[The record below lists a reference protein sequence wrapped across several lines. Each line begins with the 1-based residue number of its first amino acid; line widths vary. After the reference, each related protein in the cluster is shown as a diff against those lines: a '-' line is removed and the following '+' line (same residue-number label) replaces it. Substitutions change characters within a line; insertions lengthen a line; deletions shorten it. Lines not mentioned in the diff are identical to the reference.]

1 MAGHSKWANI
11 KFRKGAQDAK
21 RGKIFTKLIRAI
33 TVAARDGGPDISSNP
48 SLRLAID
55 KALQNNM
62 KKDSIKKAVE
72 SGVGGQSGD
81 LQFSRYDGY
90 GPGGVAI
97 MVDCFTNNKNRTV
110 AEVRHAFSKYGG
122 NLGTDGSVSYMF
134 NQISVI
140 VVALGPSEDDVL
152 DVVALAG
159 ADEVIS
165 LDCGNIEVI
174 SQADKHHEVQNSLN
188 DQGWDIISSDTM
200 WDADNKMTLDA
211 EQAAKIMKIVSVLE
225 DLDDVQNVYTN
236 ADISSDILESLAE

>member
-33 TVAARDGGPDISSNP
+33 TVAARDGGPDLSSNP
-48 SLRLAID
+48 QLRLSID

-81 LQFSRYDGY
+81 LLFARYDGY
-90 GPGGVAI
+90 GPSGVAV

-122 NLGTDGSVSYMF
+122 NLGTDGSVSYLF
-134 NQISVI
+134 SQIGFI
-140 VVALGPSEDDVL
+140 KLAPGPSEDEIFDI
-152 DVVALAG
+152 AASAG
-159 ADEVIS
+159 ADDILSHSDGSIEVSTSIES
-165 LDCGNIEVI
+165 YMAVKSNIESANFTI
-174 SQADKHHEVQNSLN
+174 EA
-188 DQGWDIISSDTM
+188 SDTM
-200 WDADNKMTLDA
+200 WEASTKIELDLETA
-211 EQAAKIMKIVSVLE
+211 QKVMKIVTVLE

-236 ADISSDILESLAE
+236 ADIADDILEQLT

>member
-33 TVAARDGGPDISSNP
+33 TVSARDGGPDPASNP

-62 KKDSIKKAVE
+62 KKDSIKRAIE

-90 GPGGVAI
+90 GPQGVAI

-122 NLGTDGSVSYMF
+122 NLGTDGSVSYLF
-134 NQISVI
+134 SHISVI
-140 VVALGPSEDDVL
+140 TLASGPTLDEVFDVAV
-152 DVVALAG
+152 LAG
-159 ADEVIS
+159 ADEINTI
-165 LDCGNIEVI
+165 DDGIIEVI
-174 SQADKHHEVQNSLN
+174 SPQENHHDVLSSFQKHDWQVVE
-188 DQGWDIISSDTM
+188 SDTI
-200 WDADNKMTLDA
+200 WDASTKVALDA
-211 EQAAKIMKIVSVLE
+211 ETAEKVLKIVNVLE
-225 DLDDVQNVYTN
+225 DLDDVQTVYTN
-236 ADISSDILESLAE
+236 ADIAPEIFESISS

>member
-33 TVAARDGGPDISSNP
+33 TVAARDGGPDVSANP
-48 SLRLAID
+48 QLRLAID

-62 KKDSIKKAVE
+62 KKDSIKRAIE

-81 LQFSRYDGY
+81 LQFARYDGY
-90 GPGGVAI
+90 GPNGIAI

-122 NLGTDGSVSYMF
+122 NLGTDGSVSYLF
-134 NQISVI
+134 SHRGFVH
-140 VVALGPSEDDVL
+140 VAAGPSEAEIFDI
-152 DVVALAG
+152 AAAAG
-159 ADEVIS
+159 ADDIAEQEDGSI
-165 LDCGNIEVI
+165 
-174 SQADKHHEVQNSLN
+174 H
-188 DQGWDIISSDTM
+188 IISSIEYYSAVKIAIEAAGHAIDGADTV
-200 WDADNKMTLDA
+200 WEA
-211 EQAAKIMKIVSVLE
+211 ETMVLCDVACAEKVLKIVHALE

-236 ADISSDILESLAE
+236 ADIADDILAELE

>member
-33 TVAARDGGPDISSNP
+33 TVAARDGGADLGANP
-48 SLRLAID
+48 QLRLAID

-62 KKDSIKKAVE
+62 KKDSIKRAIE

-81 LQFSRYDGY
+81 LQFARYDGY
-90 GPGGVAI
+90 GPSGVAI

-122 NLGTDGSVSYMF
+122 NMGADGSVSYMF
-134 NQISVI
+134 KQVGLIK
-140 VVALGPSEDDVL
+140 VASGITEDDLFELAVGAGAD
-152 DVVALAG
+152 DVVALFDG
-159 ADEVIS
+159 GFEVLTDVAHYQDVKS
-165 LDCGNIEVI
+165 ALENTAAVIE
-174 SQADKHHEVQNSLN
+174 
-188 DQGWDIISSDTM
+188 SSDTS
-200 WDADNKMTLDA
+200 WEADTMVTLDID
-211 EQAAKIMKIVSVLE
+211 AATKVMKIVHVLE

-236 ADISSDILESLAE
+236 ADIPEDVLAEMD

>member
-33 TVAARDGGPDISSNP
+33 TVAARDGGPDVDANP
-48 SLRLAID
+48 QLRLAID

-62 KKDSIKKAVE
+62 KKDSIKRAVE

-81 LQFSRYDGY
+81 LQFARYDGY

-122 NLGTDGSVSYMF
+122 NMGADGSVSYLF
-134 NQISVI
+134 KQVGLIKVSAGI
-140 VVALGPSEDDVL
+140 SEDTLFEIAVG
-152 DVVALAG
+152 AG
-159 ADEVIS
+159 ADDVIANTDGS
-165 LDCGNIEVI
+165 FDVLTD
-174 SQADKHHEVQNSLN
+174 VQNYQPVKTALESS
-188 DQGWDIISSDTM
+188 DACVESSDTS
-200 WDADNKMTLDA
+200 WEADTSVLLDLD
-211 EQAAKIMKIVSVLE
+211 QATKIMKIVHVLE
-225 DLDDVQNVYTN
+225 ELDDVQHVYTN
-236 ADISSDILESLAE
+236 ADIPEDILEQLV